1 MTFNKIWEKVKPW
14 LIDLISCTA
23 FFIVVYLIAW
33 VLNGLYSTKFDL
45 SNLTNFYLMVVG
57 KQQVQH
63 GIDSIFNSQRGQTP
77 NEK

>member
-1 MTFNKIWEKVKPW
+1 MNFNKIWEKLKPW

-33 VLNGLYSTKFDL
+33 ILNGLYQTKFDL

-63 GIDSIFNSQRGQTP
+63 GIDSIFNSQRGQNP
-77 NEK
+77 NN